1 MCLGV
6 LKCRLRI
13 TLEKTQQYYLMT
25 LCLVAIGKA
34 NVAVLCAW
42 CRGVRF
48 VPELGKID
56 AKRDKSGTFSDQ
68 FFRQAKIY

>member
-42 CRGVRF
+42 CRDVRF
-48 VPELGKID
+48 VLEMTPNGINLVLCNISFLAEPICT
-56 AKRDKSGTFSDQ
+56 AN
-68 FFRQAKIY
+68 